1 MRLCVSIREKLAA
14 PVSWCKSGAVCS
26 LEVSQYNVLGAEIL
40 KISIYIDALSYI
52 KVRVKERERAE
63 HLRVCKRQRVIREK
77 SLFRDGGRTS
87 RIFQLKTH
95 RRSWRTGKTSRFYL
109 YIWLLGLAN
118 NDKLQEL
125 MTDRFVQARNNH
137 CKTWYTLDN
146 FKISTILNLVETTDQ
161 RHRQWQF
168 QPTFNV
174 MILQIHTAG
183 ETTPA
188 DCSIVLARWDFTETR
203 EIKCGNIVT

>member
-1 MRLCVSIREKLAA
+1 MNRHVCTYAFVCMYQREIVPMRLCVCIREKLAA

-77 SLFRDGGRTS
+77 SHFRDGGSTT

-95 RRSWRTGKTSRFYL
+95 RRS
-109 YIWLLGLAN
+109 
-118 NDKLQEL
+118 
-125 MTDRFVQARNNH
+125 
-137 CKTWYTLDN
+137 
-146 FKISTILNLVETTDQ
+146 
-161 RHRQWQF
+161 
-168 QPTFNV
+168 
-174 MILQIHTAG
+174 
-183 ETTPA
+183 
-188 DCSIVLARWDFTETR
+188 
-203 EIKCGNIVT
+203 